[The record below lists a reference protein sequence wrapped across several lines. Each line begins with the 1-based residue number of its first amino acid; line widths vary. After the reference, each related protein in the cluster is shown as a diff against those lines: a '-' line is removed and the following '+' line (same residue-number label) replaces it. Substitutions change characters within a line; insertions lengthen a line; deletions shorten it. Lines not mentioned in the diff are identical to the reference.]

1 MKIEEVSLADL
12 IADPQ
17 NARSHNEANL
27 KAISGSLHQFGQRKP
42 IVISKENIVVAGNGT
57 VEAAKS
63 LGWTKINAVRVP
75 DDWSETKIKA
85 FALAD
90 NRTADLAMWNEE
102 VLAAQLVELQIE
114 NFDIEQIGFEIPEI
128 PNDEDWESAFDSTV
142 GEKKETLQMT
152 FTLHADQSDVVN
164 QALVMSKGLAE
175 FGETGNSNANGNAL
189 ARICEMW
196 IGQQNVG

>member
-1 MKIEEVSLADL
+1 MQIEQIKIINL
-12 IADPQ
+12 IPDPE
-17 NARSHNEANL
+17 NARSHDSANIA
-27 KAISGSLHQFGQRKP
+27 AIAGSLAQFGQQKP
-42 IVISKENIVVAGNGT
+42 IVISKENVVVAGNGT
-57 VEAAKS
+57 LEAAKT
-63 LGWTKINAVRVP
+63 LGWSNINVVRIP

-128 PNDEDWESAFDSTV
+128 PNNEDWESAFDSTIA
-142 GEKKETLQMT
+142 EKKETLQMT

>member
-1 MKIEEVSLADL
+1 MQIEQIKIIDL
-12 IADPQ
+12 IPDPE
-17 NARSHNEANL
+17 NARSHDSANIA
-27 KAISGSLHQFGQRKP
+27 AIAGSLAQFGQQKP
-42 IVISKENIVVAGNGT
+42 IVISKENVVVAGNGT
-57 VEAAKS
+57 LEAAKT
-63 LGWTKINAVRVP
+63 LGWSNINVVRIP

-128 PNDEDWESAFDSTV
+128 PNNEDWESAFDSTIA
-142 GEKKETLQMT
+142 EKKETLQMT
-152 FTLHADQSDVVN
+152 FTLHADQSDLVN

>member
-1 MKIEEVSLADL
+1 MQIEQIKIIDL
-12 IADPQ
+12 IPDPE
-17 NARSHNEANL
+17 NARSHDSANIA
-27 KAISGSLHQFGQRKP
+27 AIAGSLAQFGQQKP
-42 IVISKENIVVAGNGT
+42 IVISKENVVVAGNGT
-57 VEAAKS
+57 LEAAKT
-63 LGWTKINAVRVP
+63 LGWSNINVVRIP

-128 PNDEDWESAFDSTV
+128 PNNEDWESAFDSTIA
-142 GEKKETLQMT
+142 EKKETLQMT